1 MRYYLDFKSDGYGR
15 KEINEPFGTNEIKFT
30 LKQRTDGGG
39 MARDVSFSGGG
50 LEFEFTDMRDH
61 ELKQLLYYNARFG
74 YESVVELT
82 LEIDETNKYVCDLD
96 FATAETDDL
105 TYFKCK
111 GIEDNKL
118 QIIKARKKT
127 KVDLLKNTDIDGNFI
142 QPLVPQNM
150 LILAKPVIQ
159 STKWE
164 QPNDFS
170 LKMTSQSTVYFQVNP
185 CISLINY
192 ELDNSFSFF
201 NSAEARPND
210 PFDISNF
217 LLITAKNNLNN
228 INISIRD
235 LLVNFTTDVDNG
247 GNGFVEFSLQI
258 KHGTTYET
266 ATRQTFLGVTRFEN
280 ESYNFQGDV
289 FANIPILN
297 RGDSIWIFFAFKVRQ
312 SASGANPRFEVFL
325 DIKNMKTTITAE
337 STAYNSISKS
347 LRLPDVMSQVV
358 KSISGL
364 DIEAPRFYDVNQFE
378 PNRLV
383 NGDFL
388 RGISDKPFSVSLEDL
403 EQSIVEMKGDYEI
416 GSNGKVFFGI
426 EKDFYTNIECG
437 FFNNTQFSKMNKTFN
452 PKYSVNEFLYKYKN
466 YQSLKENEEVN
477 SADTIHGESRFT
489 FFNKAV
495 ENKKP
500 VEIEWTRDAFLI
512 EQTRRKA
519 LEIKPE
525 TASQNDDTIFVID
538 SLPTTFNNSFTE
550 STELQHDFDATNTRL
565 VLRNDGSIN
574 FLSLGIIPESIFR
587 ILPTD
592 LNAGT
597 YRVFS
602 VNFNTLELIRLVGIV
617 NSGGNGNRLTRYSYT
632 LDQSFVPITNYT
644 NQGFSETE
652 NLNAPDNYS
661 NRRYSIKRNIINF
674 WNSYLATCNM
684 YWKDKNLVNTWYK
697 NNGDYTA
704 KYNGIKL
711 TEKADFIPTNP
722 ILTPVLYN
730 DIIFKDVDFADFIIL
745 QNRIR
750 SDRGFIRCIDN
761 NQKVFRVYPV
771 DMEYSL
777 LQKELVI
784 KAEERFEA
792 VGMSISTE
800 FDYVLIN
807 NETRVLT
814 LQYEFK
820 NEKLFIYDENR
831 FRLYNPIYWYEV
843 SINGALPK
851 DIEQLKEWLSLV
863 N

>member
-1 MRYYLDFKSDGYGR
+1 MRYFLDFKSDGYGR

-74 YESVVELT
+74 YEAVIELT
-82 LEIDETNKYVCDLD
+82 LEIDETNKYICDLD

-142 QPLVPQNM
+142 QPLVPHNM
-150 LILAKPVIQ
+150 LILSKPVVQ
-159 STKWE
+159 TSKWE
-164 QPNDFS
+164 QFEASDKERRFA
-170 LKMTSQSTVYFQVNP
+170 VEFINP
-185 CISLINY
+185 CISLTQFGV
-192 ELDNSFSFF
+192 EDSFTFF
-201 NSAEARPND
+201 EDR
-210 PFDISNF
+210 SNTPIDF
-217 LLITAKNNLNN
+217 KLLTAKNNLLKVNV
-228 INISIRD
+228 
-235 LLVNFTTDVDNG
+235 LLKDIEIVIPSVN
-247 GNGFVEFSLQI
+247 L
-258 KHGTTYET
+258 
-266 ATRQTFLGVTRFEN
+266 
-280 ESYNFQGDV
+280 QGDV
-289 FANIPILN
+289 NIKLFVAVGNNDLSVISFQSKLI
-297 RGDSIWIFFAFKVRQ
+297 DIFFDVSDGGSYQKDLFNVQ
-312 SASGANPRFEVFL
+312 IPE
-325 DIKNMKTTITAE
+325 IKRSENLYVYFRMEFNGGTLPQFFRKISLKTTTITAE

-347 LRLPDVMSQVV
+347 LRLPDVMAQVV

-388 RGISDKPFSVSLEDL
+388 RGIGDKPFSVSLEDL

-550 STELQHDFDATNTRL
+550 STELQHDFDAINTRL

-574 FLSLGIIPESIFR
+574 FLSLGIIPESIFT

-602 VNFNTLELIRLVGIV
+602 VNFNTLELTRLVGVV
-617 NSGGNGNRLTRYSYT
+617 NSFGNGNRLTRYSYT

-711 TEKADFIPTNP
+711 TEKADFVPTNP

-750 SDRGFIRCIDN
+750 SERGFIRCIDN
-761 NQKVFRVYPV
+761 NQKVFRVYPI

-777 LQKELVI
+777 LHKELII
-784 KAEERFEA
+784 KAEDRFED

-800 FDYVLIN
+800 FEYVLIN

-831 FRLYNPIYWYEV
+831 FRLYNGIYWYEV
-843 SINGALPK
+843 AINGALPK